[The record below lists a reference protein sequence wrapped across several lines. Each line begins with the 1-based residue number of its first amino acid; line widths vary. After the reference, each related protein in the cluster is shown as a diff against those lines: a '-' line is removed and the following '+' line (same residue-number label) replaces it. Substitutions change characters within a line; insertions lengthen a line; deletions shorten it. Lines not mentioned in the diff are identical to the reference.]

1 MPLALQ
7 PACSSLCKLRLR
19 LRGGLGLLRLRGLGL
34 LRLCR
39 LRSSGAWQGLELL
52 VLLLVLLVLVGL
64 QSVVQ
69 LVSFVASLPLAG
81 GEGSSCQ
88 CRIPPT
94 PRSLVELQGQWKI
107 YVCERSLSGQPA
119 AKP

>member
-1 MPLALQ
+1 MGLLPLALQ
-7 PACSSLCKLRLR
+7 PLLA
-19 LRGGLGLLRLRGLGL
+19 GLGLVPLALQPLLAGLGL
-34 LRLCR
+34 VPLALQPQ
-39 LRSSGAWQGLELL
+39 LAGL

-94 PRSLVELQGQWKI
+94 PRSLVELQGPWKI